1 MGESHPFGR
10 LHDVI
15 DPSWLLAAVMQSTAA
30 LVAIVGG
37 LVVSRLLSLAAE
49 RSTLERQIAML
60 NGRMNQA
67 SREAERLRSEM
78 VAADAAKAIDDWLDA
93 LLKSG
98 KPDLPNEELLE
109 VRNPGGWLV
118 EDYEP
123 HITALKREFRS
134 VVEEIIRLHNEDRFT
149 DLEDTDLPADCDDL
163 RQFGVDVPSEPEHK
177 DIWDT
182 VLTEW
187 RNGEIAER
195 RKSRPRNPLGGVFD
209 MPHYDLSAITLPD
222 DVRRSAAL
230 HRRNEDEREYLARVA
245 EADALDSEI
254 EVLRASLVEA
264 TDPRRLWQGF
274 AILVVF
280 ALLGIVY
287 PMTLM
292 AVGDQ
297 GTAAQSR
304 WLVVAAFSIGL
315 AGLFWYIALFV
326 RDLRRRRQT

>member
-1 MGESHPFGR
+1 M
-10 LHDVI
+10 I
-15 DPSWLLAAVMQSTAA
+15 DPSWLLSAVMQSTAA

-60 NGRMNQA
+60 NGRMDQA

-78 VAADAAKAIDDWLDA
+78 VAGDAAKAIDDWLDV

-98 KPDLPNEELLE
+98 NPDLPNEELLE

-134 VVEEIIRLHNEDRFT
+134 VVEVITRLHNEGRFN
-149 DLEDTDLPADCDDL
+149 DLDDADLPTDCDDL
-163 RQFGVDVPSEPEHK
+163 RKFGVDTPSEPENK
-177 DIWDT
+177 DIWDP
-182 VLTEW
+182 VIAEW
-187 RNGEIAER
+187 RSGEIAER
-195 RKSRPRNPLGGVFD
+195 RQRRPKGPFGGVFD
-209 MPHYDLSAITLPD
+209 MPYYDLSGITLPD

-230 HRRNEDEREYLARVA
+230 HRRNEDEREYLAGVA
-245 EADALDSEI
+245 EAEALGSEI
-254 EVLRASLVEA
+254 EVLRASLVDA

-274 AILVVF
+274 AILVAF

-287 PMTLM
+287 PMALM
-292 AVGDQ
+292 ALGDE
-297 GTAAQSR
+297 GIATQSR

-315 AGLFWYIALFV
+315 AGLFWYIAVFV
-326 RDLRRRRQT
+326 GDLRRGRRP